1 MEIVLTSVFVLSLI
15 LQGGSM
21 FEILVAMF
29 GIVIPVMCI
38 GLSYMMEDRPRPIR
52 IRKEAPISEG
62 DRPHLKII

>member
-1 MEIVLTSVFVLSLI
+1 
-15 LQGGSM
+15 M

-52 IRKEAPISEG
+52 IKKEESLSG
-62 DRPHLKII
+62 RTRPHMKIL